1 MLRRA
6 RTPAFVALTVFVAV
20 SCSPAT
26 ENSDSP
32 SPKTGF
38 TACEEPRPQV
48 CTAHYDPV
56 CGALGDGTYKTYS
69 NACSACSDAAVT
81 GHRPGACE

>member
-6 RTPAFVALTVFVAV
+6 STLAFVALTVLLAV
-20 SCSPAT
+20 SCSPET
-26 ENSDSP
+26 NNSDSP
-32 SPKTGF
+32 SAKSGF

-48 CTAHYDPV
+48 CTAHYDPA
-56 CGALGDGTYKTYS
+56 CGALRDGTYKTYS
-69 NACSACSDAAVT
+69 NACSACSDAAVA